1 MRIAFVFPGQGS
13 QSVGMLGGF
22 ADNETVRGALA
33 RADEALGFSIE
44 RLIAEGPA
52 EEKLASFLLSA
63 ARPDGK
69 NGWVFE
75 APSLTRLASSLSVGR
90 ATLYR
95 ALDAFEQSGVIQREG
110 RLLRIPDITRLNPAE
125 GMGRP

>member
-1 MRIAFVFPGQGS
+1 MSHPLS
-13 QSVGMLGGF
+13 NLY
-22 ADNETVRGALA
+22 N
-33 RADEALGFSIE
+33 
-44 RLIAEGPA
+44 
-52 EEKLASFLLSA
+52 SA

-95 ALDAFEQSGVIQREG
+95 ALDAFEQSGIIQREG